1 MVEVQVLENAEGR
14 VLELRCSG
22 HAEFS
27 DEEHGGDIVCA
38 AVSAL
43 TGMVGITLAEVLGCP
58 QAVGAEDGHFL
69 FQRPAGLSGSDER
82 ALDVLLEGLLRSLRG
97 LEENY
102 SGWVRVAQIA
112 NEESAL

>member
-1 MVEVQVLENAEGR
+1 MVDVQVRQDGEGR
-14 VLELRCSG
+14 VLELSCSG

-43 TGMVGITLAEVLGCP
+43 TGMVGLTLAEVLGYP
-58 QAVGAEDGHFL
+58 RSVAADDGLFRYRRPEGLAAED
-69 FQRPAGLSGSDER
+69 RR
-82 ALDVLLEGLLRSLRG
+82 ALDVLLEGLLRALRG

-102 SGWVRVAQIA
+102 SGWVRVAQIQ
-112 NEESAL
+112 N